1 MVWLVRRP
9 VIKLPRLAPP
19 ADQVKRI
26 HGAVIISALCSCR
39 VSEVRLSFC
48 VAEVNS
54 NNKRVRV
61 YVYLLGTPASL
72 YMWPGQGTE
81 VGTESHL
88 IRSEYCDADPIR
100 LHSVQLAVYCCDAVI
115 VVVVVTYWPGPGDL

>member
-72 YMWPGQGTE
+72 YLDVAGSGNGSGHGVTFD
-81 VGTESHL
+81 T
-88 IRSEYCDADPIR
+88 IRI
-100 LHSVQLAVYCCDAVI
+100 L
-115 VVVVVTYWPGPGDL
+115 

>member
-39 VSEVRLSFC
+39 VSEVRHSFC

-54 NNKRVRV
+54 NNKSVRV
-61 YVYLLGTPASL
+61 YTGINEISRKGPLKAYLFRQLGSFGEDF
-72 YMWPGQGTE
+72 WIDC
-81 VGTESHL
+81 V
-88 IRSEYCDADPIR
+88 
-100 LHSVQLAVYCCDAVI
+100 
-115 VVVVVTYWPGPGDL
+115 

>member
-39 VSEVRLSFC
+39 VSEVRHSFC

-61 YVYLLGTPASL
+61 YYVYLLGTPASL
-72 YMWPGQGTE
+72 LHVAGSGNGSGHGVTFD
-81 VGTESHL
+81 T
-88 IRSEYCDADPIR
+88 IRI
-100 LHSVQLAVYCCDAVI
+100 L
-115 VVVVVTYWPGPGDL
+115 